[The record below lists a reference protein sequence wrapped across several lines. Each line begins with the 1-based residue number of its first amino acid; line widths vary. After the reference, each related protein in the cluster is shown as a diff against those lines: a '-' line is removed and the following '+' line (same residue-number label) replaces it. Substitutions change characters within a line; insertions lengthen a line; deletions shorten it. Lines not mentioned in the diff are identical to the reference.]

1 MFWCLFVQKKRNK
14 ATIFGALYLEN
25 FCSLIFKAEIKTQS
39 RVFKQRY
46 SFTERSVEAYSPTE
60 VVSYRRKSSVEGP
73 NEYLRGIRFSETGL
87 IPVTALQS
95 SIKAECE
102 RKANRQIVLKIQ
114 VLRKYVYPNSGA
126 PLHKYANQNPH
137 HPLNLLLPMM
147 QEQIS
152 IYLSLCYVW
161 KWNQASW
168 KQNSCL
174 CSYK

>member
-1 MFWCLFVQKKRNK
+1 M
-14 ATIFGALYLEN
+14 
-25 FCSLIFKAEIKTQS
+25 
-39 RVFKQRY
+39 
-46 SFTERSVEAYSPTE
+46 
-60 VVSYRRKSSVEGP
+60 EGP

-161 KWNQASW
+161 K
-168 KQNSCL
+168 
-174 CSYK
+174 